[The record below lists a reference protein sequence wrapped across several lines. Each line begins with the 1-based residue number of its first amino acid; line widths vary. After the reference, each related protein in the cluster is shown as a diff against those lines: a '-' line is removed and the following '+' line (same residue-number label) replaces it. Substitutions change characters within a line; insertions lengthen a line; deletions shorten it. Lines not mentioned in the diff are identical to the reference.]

1 MLGQI
6 FNITP
11 TDRALIP
18 WAALAFLL
26 AYAFDLRLLLA
37 AGICCVIAFTAA
49 RVGEWG
55 GIYWLHSGERPEN
68 FFPVAA
74 LLFAVPALIG
84 HRSVSGFA
92 SLYRIFGLLCLL
104 VPMLVLGHWGWGS
117 YLAGYEG
124 FETKT
129 IEGGYELAG
138 FVASALAIW
147 LGVRRRWSDTVNT
160 GITFFVI
167 FLYTKFFDW
176 WWAAMP
182 KYLFFLVLG
191 LAAILILLVLK
202 RLRRMGR
209 GAGELA
215 P

>member
-1 MLGQI
+1 
-6 FNITP
+6 
-11 TDRALIP
+11 
-18 WAALAFLL
+18 
-26 AYAFDLRLLLA
+26 
-37 AGICCVIAFTAA
+37 
-49 RVGEWG
+49 
-55 GIYWLHSGERPEN
+55 
-68 FFPVAA
+68 
-74 LLFAVPALIG
+74 
-84 HRSVSGFA
+84 
-92 SLYRIFGLLCLL
+92 
-104 VPMLVLGHWGWGS
+104 MLVLGHWGWGS

-124 FETKT
+124 VETKA

-138 FVASALAIW
+138 FVGSALAIW
-147 LGVRRRWSDTVNT
+147 VGVRRRWSDTVNT